1 MGIYG
6 WKGFLIRFYLAYLRP
21 LLEPPVRLLLE
32 LEELRV
38 LAPLLEELRLV
49 LDAPVE
55 VPLLRVLLEPLT
67 RLLPEV
73 EVPEGRLLLELPELG
88 RLTLLPLVVGRVEG
102 PLSLELGRLTLLL
115 PVRPLELVPLLGR
128 LTPLLVL
135 VPLGRL
141 RLPLELLL
149 PFELLLPLEGV
160 LPLLV
165 LGAGVGAGGLLP
177 LLWLPPELMLP
188 PLAFGLTVAVG
199 AGVLGAGSLGAGG
212 VTLWVAG

>member
-1 MGIYG
+1 M
-6 WKGFLIRFYLAYLRP
+6 
-21 LLEPPVRLLLE
+21 
-32 LEELRV
+32 

-115 PVRPLELVPLLGR
+115 PVRPLELEPLLGR

-141 RLPLELLL
+141 RLPL
-149 PFELLLPLEGV
+149 ELLLPLEGV

-188 PLAFGLTVAVG
+188 PAVFGLTVAVG
-199 AGVLGAGSLGAGG
+199 AGVFGAGSLVAGG

>member
-1 MGIYG
+1 M
-6 WKGFLIRFYLAYLRP
+6 
-21 LLEPPVRLLLE
+21 
-32 LEELRV
+32 

-88 RLTLLPLVVGRVEG
+88 RLTLL
-102 PLSLELGRLTLLL
+102 L
-115 PVRPLELVPLLGR
+115 PVRPLELEPLLGR

-141 RLPLELLL
+141 RLPL
-149 PFELLLPLEGV
+149 ELLLPLEGV

-188 PLAFGLTVAVG
+188 PAVFGLTVAVG
-199 AGVLGAGSLGAGG
+199 AGVLGAGSLVAGG

>member
-21 LLEPPVRLLLE
+21 LLEPLVRLLLE

-38 LAPLLEELRLV
+38 LAPLLEELRLE

-67 RLLPEV
+67 RLLPEL

-115 PVRPLELVPLLGR
+115 LVRPLELLPLLGR

-149 PFELLLPLEGV
+149 PLEGV
-160 LPLLV
+160 LPL

-177 LLWLPPELMLP
+177 LLWWPPELMLP
-188 PLAFGLTVAVG
+188 PLGFGLTVAVG
-199 AGVLGAGSLGAGG
+199 AGVLGAGSLVAGG

>member
-55 VPLLRVLLEPLT
+55 VLLLEPLT

-73 EVPEGRLLLELPELG
+73 EVPEGRLLLELFELG

-115 PVRPLELVPLLGR
+115 PVRPLELEPLLGR

-149 PFELLLPLEGV
+149 PLEGV
-160 LPLLV
+160 LPLL
-165 LGAGVGAGGLLP
+165 GAGVGGLLP
-177 LLWLPPELMLP
+177 LLWWPPELMLP
-188 PLAFGLTVAVG
+188 PVAFGLTVAVG
-199 AGVLGAGSLGAGG
+199 AGVLGAGSLVAGG

>member
-6 WKGFLIRFYLAYLRP
+6 WKGFLIGFYLAYLRP
-21 LLEPPVRLLLE
+21 LLEPLVRLLLE

-38 LAPLLEELRLV
+38 LAPLLEELRLE

-67 RLLPEV
+67 RLLPEL
-73 EVPEGRLLLELPELG
+73 EVPERLLLELPELG
-88 RLTLLPLVVGRVEG
+88 RLTLLLLVVGRVEG

-149 PFELLLPLEGV
+149 PLEGV
-160 LPLLV
+160 LPL

-177 LLWLPPELMLP
+177 LLWWPPELMLP
-188 PLAFGLTVAVG
+188 PLGFGLTVAVG
-199 AGVLGAGSLGAGG
+199 AGVLGAGSLVAGG

>member
-38 LAPLLEELRLV
+38 LAPLLEELRLE

-88 RLTLLPLVVGRVEG
+88 RLTLL
-102 PLSLELGRLTLLL
+102 L
-115 PVRPLELVPLLGR
+115 PVRPLELEPLLGR

-141 RLPLELLL
+141 RLPL
-149 PFELLLPLEGV
+149 ELLLPLEGV

-177 LLWLPPELMLP
+177 LLWWPPELMLP
-188 PLAFGLTVAVG
+188 PAVFGLTVAVG
-199 AGVLGAGSLGAGG
+199 AGVLGAGSLVAGG

>member
-1 MGIYG
+1 M
-6 WKGFLIRFYLAYLRP
+6 
-21 LLEPPVRLLLE
+21 
-32 LEELRV
+32 
-38 LAPLLEELRLV
+38 LAPLLEELRLE

-73 EVPEGRLLLELPELG
+73 EVPEGRLLLELLELG

-115 PVRPLELVPLLGR
+115 PVRPLELEPLLGR

-149 PFELLLPLEGV
+149 PLEGV
-160 LPLLV
+160 LPLL
-165 LGAGVGAGGLLP
+165 GAGAGGLLP
-177 LLWLPPELMLP
+177 LLWWPPELMLP
-188 PLAFGLTVAVG
+188 PVAFGLTVAV
-199 AGVLGAGSLGAGG
+199 GAGSLGAGG

>member
-38 LAPLLEELRLV
+38 LAPLLEELRLE

-88 RLTLLPLVVGRVEG
+88 RLTLL
-102 PLSLELGRLTLLL
+102 L
-115 PVRPLELVPLLGR
+115 PVRPLELLPLLGR

-141 RLPLELLL
+141 RLPL
-149 PFELLLPLEGV
+149 ELLLPLEGV

-188 PLAFGLTVAVG
+188 LAVFGLTVAVG
-199 AGVLGAGSLGAGG
+199 AGVLGAGSLVAGG